1 MVTSL
6 KARLGSTPALDGP
19 IPLIPQSKEP
29 EGLRKPTRPWST
41 GSKLSQTS
49 YEPFFFFKVYRNK
62 NAELQ
67 VSKTDIKSKPVS

>member
-29 EGLRKPTRPWST
+29 EGLRKPTRP
-41 GSKLSQTS
+41 
-49 YEPFFFFKVYRNK
+49 
-62 NAELQ
+62 
-67 VSKTDIKSKPVS
+67 